1 VLATQMIMT
10 HRLYKLT
17 QYPDSPWTVHALLSE
32 CTRKIRRLHINYSK
46 RISREEGH
54 NTHHKKTKRSGK
66 NKKKH
71 DLKVYSL
78 IIISS
83 STLMIMCVGP
93 FGSAECRERKEE
105 ETDFERERGRELLNR
120 R

>member
-1 VLATQMIMT
+1 VLATQLIMA

-54 NTHHKKTKRSGK
+54 NKYHKKTKRSGK
-66 NKKKH
+66 NKQKH

-78 IIISS
+78 MIISS
-83 STLMIMCVGP
+83 SALMIINV
-93 FGSAECRERKEE
+93 CRPIWKR
-105 ETDFERERGRELLNR
+105 
-120 R
+120 